1 MGGTN
6 ISRFCVYSLLSTLAS
21 TSALEICHCFYRNFA
36 IGQPYPRAHLTKV
49 NGAVTITLS
58 VPRPWTIKAGQYV
71 NVWIPSVGFWQSHP
85 FMIAGWT
92 EGQMPSLLLL
102 VEPREGLTRKLLTYA
117 ADSELEPL
125 ASQYRLAF
133 FSGPHGLRVPMG
145 DYGNVLL
152 IASGFGVAAQIPYVK
167 ELIRDYHRCK
177 VRTRRIH
184 LVWQLHDFS
193 KSASE

>member
-1 MGGTN
+1 
-6 ISRFCVYSLLSTLAS
+6 
-21 TSALEICHCFYRNFA
+21 
-36 IGQPYPRAHLTKV
+36 
-49 NGAVTITLS
+49 
-58 VPRPWTIKAGQYV
+58 
-71 NVWIPSVGFWQSHP
+71 
-85 FMIAGWT
+85 MIAGWT

-102 VEPREGLTRKLLTYA
+102 VEPREGLTRKFVSYA
-117 ADSELEPL
+117 GDSELEPL

-145 DYGNVLL
+145 DYCNVLL
-152 IASGFGVAAQIPYVK
+152 FASGFGIAAQIPYVK